1 MRGLSLFA
9 LLALGGCKAK
19 IDRAEA
25 APAVAPKEAVDAGSP
40 RTSNDA
46 CRPPDPK
53 KIAAFDVDM
62 KVIRAEVPPIVDKTG
77 SLASFED
84 KLLALARGG
93 SGANAQRPIRIGFY
107 GDSNLT
113 SDFMTGH
120 LRRELQ
126 ARFGDA
132 GHGYVALARPWA
144 WYSHEDVHH
153 HGTWPLFHQFDCT
166 TDPVVGHRY
175 GFANIASESAKPGAA
190 AWVATADAAAKV
202 GKTAS
207 RFEVYY
213 LKQPKGGTFDILL
226 DGKHQKTVATAAPDF
241 AAGFETIETTDA
253 AHEVK
258 CIVKGDY
265 SVRLYGT
272 TLERDSVEAGR
283 EGGIIVDSL
292 GTGALNFQRFM
303 LTEPVI
309 RKAQLEHRKYDIVFV
324 WLGMNSMWVEPN
336 KAWATDTVKTLRDA
350 IPDVPVVL
358 VSPPDS
364 EKPGSSKTDPRILA
378 LVKQLAEVADDQR
391 AAFWD
396 LRTAMGGDG
405 AFLELMKRGLAATD
419 RVHLSREGN
428 VVLGQR
434 LLHALFED
442 VNKRLT
448 THPDAGCPGAT
459 ISPRPDTR

>member
-1 MRGLSLFA
+1 MGQFVRGLSLFA
-9 LLALGGCKAK
+9 WLALACCKPK

-25 APAVAPKEAVDAGSP
+25 APAVTPKEAADAGAVTTP
-40 RTSNDA
+40 PV
-46 CRPPDPK
+46 CPPPDPK
-53 KIAAFDVDM
+53 KIAAFDVDA
-62 KVIRAEVPPIVDKTG
+62 KVIGADVPAIVDPSG

-84 KLLALARGG
+84 KILALARGT
-93 SGANAQRPIRIGFY
+93 AKKPIRIGFY

-120 LRRELQ
+120 MRRELQ

-175 GFANIASESAKPGAA
+175 GFANIASESAKPGAS
-190 AWVATADAAAKV
+190 AWVATADADAKV
-202 GKTAS
+202 GRTAS

-226 DGKHQKTVATAAPDF
+226 DGKPHKKVDTAAPDF
-241 AAGFETIETTDA
+241 SAGYEAIETTDA

-258 CIVKGDY
+258 CVVRGDY

-272 TLERDSVEAGR
+272 TLERDAV
-283 EGGIIVDSL
+283 EGGIVVDSL

-303 LTEPVI
+303 MTEPLV
-309 RKAQLEHRKYDIVFV
+309 RKNQLEHRKYDLVFV
-324 WLGMNSMWVEPN
+324 WLGMNSMWLEPN
-336 KAWATDTVKTLRDA
+336 KGWATDTVKTLRDA

-364 EKPGSSKTDPRILA
+364 EKPGSSKTDPRIVA
-378 LVKQLAEVADDQR
+378 LVKQLAEVAADQR

-396 LRTAMGGDG
+396 LRAAMGGDG
-405 AFLELMKRGLAATD
+405 AFLEFMKRGLGATD

-428 VVLGQR
+428 VLLGQR

-442 VNKRLT
+442 VSTRLT
-448 THPDAGCPGAT
+448 GHPDAGCPTA
-459 ISPRPDTR
+459 SPLK